1 MATKTKKKKKPAKKP
16 ARPARPKRKRPE
28 TLRFR
33 ECSVSLTVNDLDK
46 SLAWYR
52 DVLGFVEGERWTEG
66 EVGRGVLLKAGNVDL
81 MLNQDDFSKG
91 RDRVKGV
98 GLRLWCSTAQDIDRL
113 AADVTAR
120 GGVLAHGPRDLP
132 WGDRAFAVT
141 DPDGFHITIVHAG

>member
-1 MATKTKKKKKPAKKP
+1 MATKTKKKKKPAKK
-16 ARPARPKRKRPE
+16 PARPKRKRPE

-52 DVLGFVEGERWTEG
+52 DILGFVEGERWTEG
-66 EVGRGVLLKAGNVDL
+66 EVGRGVLLKAGRVDI
-81 MLNQDDFSKG
+81 MINQDDFSKG
-91 RDRVKGV
+91 RDRAKGV
-98 GLRLWCSTAQDIDRL
+98 GLRLWCSTAQDVDRL

-141 DPDGFHITIVHAG
+141 DPDGFQITIVQAG